1 MDMAGSTVSVVKG
14 AVKYVGRGLAVFAL
28 EVKMTG
34 QLLTG
39 QDITK
44 NYDFCHIGGATVQN
58 YLTLRGESRSRGRR
72 CWIRC
77 RRCRRR
83 VLGRRTRCR

>member
-58 YLTLRGESRSRGRR
+58 VSRFQ
-72 CWIRC
+72 
-77 RRCRRR
+77 
-83 VLGRRTRCR
+83 RRTGRKEKLFSPARREP